1 MTTNSINGCKSYRS
15 DNGFTLIEL
24 ILVILILGIIAGVAV
39 PSIRGI
45 LDETTLDEATQEVV
59 NALRYARNLAI
70 QNNATRLVDLN
81 PSLETC
87 TLLLGYQ
94 SSGNNLLTF
103 ENILNPP
110 GSDRWGVR
118 NVKVSNG
125 KIILFQDNTAYG
137 NISGGDTTHVDKMDY
152 NFNGE
157 GQKLKLAYSVYDA
170 DTSDEIAIYF
180 NGFKVADAGKGPIDK
195 WRKTTTIDLPSVIVG
210 DVSVRNALDKRLY
223 VINFNTSDRLAGVD
237 IVSANF
243 SGLDDV
249 LYYPDGSLY
258 SGGSIVLSFKGRS
271 RTITVESETGNISI
285 Q

>member
-1 MTTNSINGCKSYRS
+1 MDYISYRKV
-15 DNGFTLIEL
+15 NGFTLIEL

-45 LDETTLDEATQEVV
+45 MDETTLDEATQEVV

-70 QNNATRLVDLN
+70 QDNTTRLVDLN

-103 ENILNPP
+103 DNNLNPP
-110 GSDRWGVR
+110 GSDNWGVR
-118 NVKVSNG
+118 KVKVSNG
-125 KIILFQDNTAYG
+125 KTVLFQDTNEYIYVPG
-137 NISGGDTTHVDKMDY
+137 VDKKEY

-157 GQKLKLAYSVYDA
+157 GQKLKLAYSVFDA
-170 DTSDEIAIYF
+170 DTADEIAIFF
-180 NGFKVADAGKGPIDK
+180 NGVKVADAGKGSNNGWK
-195 WRKTTTIDLPSVIVG
+195 KTSTIDLPSVIIG
-210 DVSVRNALDKRLY
+210 DVSIRNGLDKRLY
-223 VINFNTSDRLAGVD
+223 AIDFSTSARLAGVD

-249 LYYPDGSLY
+249 LFYQDGSPY
-258 SGGSIVLSFKGRS
+258 SGGSIVLSYKGRS
-271 RTITVESETGNISI
+271 RTINVESDTGNISV

>member
-1 MTTNSINGCKSYRS
+1 MTDSINGYISYRK

-24 ILVILILGIIAGVAV
+24 ILVILILGIIAGVAI

-45 LDETTLDEATQEVV
+45 MDETTLDEAAQEIV

-70 QNNATRLVDLN
+70 QDNTTRLIDCN
-81 PSLETC
+81 PSQETC

-103 ENILNPP
+103 DSILNPP
-110 GSDRWGVR
+110 GNDIWGVR
-118 NVKVSNG
+118 DIKVSNG
-125 KIILFQDNTAYG
+125 KTVIYQDSNDYLYNPG
-137 NISGGDTTHVDKMDY
+137 VDRKDY

-157 GQKLKLAYSVYDA
+157 GQKLKLAYSVYDS
-170 DTSDEIAIYF
+170 DTADEIAIYF
-180 NGFKVADAGKGPIDK
+180 NGVKVADAGKGSNNK
-195 WRKTTTIDLPSVIVG
+195 WTKSQIINLPSIIIG
-210 DVSVRNALDKRLY
+210 DVSIRNALDKRLY
-223 VINFNTSDRLAGVD
+223 AIDFNTSDRLAGVD

-249 LYYPDGSLY
+249 LFNPDGSPY
-258 SGGSIVLSFKGRS
+258 SGGSIVLSYKGRS
-271 RTITVESETGNISI
+271 KTITVESETGNISV

>member
-1 MTTNSINGCKSYRS
+1 MDIPGYRK
-15 DNGFTLIEL
+15 DKGFTFIEL
-24 ILVILILGIIAGVAV
+24 VLVILILGVMAGIAV
-39 PSIRGI
+39 PSVRGI
-45 LDETTLDEATQEVV
+45 MDETTLDEATQEVV
-59 NALRYARNLAI
+59 NTLKYARNLAI
-70 QNNATRLVDLN
+70 QDNTTRLVDLN

-87 TLLLGYQ
+87 ALLLGYQ
-94 SSGNNLLTF
+94 SSGNNLLAF
-103 ENILNPP
+103 DNILNPP

-125 KIILFQDNTAYG
+125 KTIVFQDNNEYG
-137 NISGGDTTHVDKMDY
+137 DIIGGDTLHIDRMEY

-157 GQKLKLAYSVYDA
+157 GQKLKLAYSIYDS

-180 NGFKVADAGKGPIDK
+180 NGVKVADAGKGPNGK
-195 WRKTTTIDLPSVIVG
+195 WRKTAIIDLPSVIIGAVPY
-210 DVSVRNALDKRLY
+210 RNPLDKKLY
-223 VINFNTSDRLAGVD
+223 AINFNTSDRLAGVD

>member
-1 MTTNSINGCKSYRS
+1 MDYISYRKV
-15 DNGFTLIEL
+15 NGFTLIEL

-45 LDETTLDEATQEVV
+45 MDETTLDEATQEVV

-70 QNNATRLVDLN
+70 QDNSTRLVDFN

-103 ENILNPP
+103 DNILNPN
-110 GSDRWGVR
+110 GNDRWGVR
-118 NVKVSNG
+118 SVKVSNG
-125 KIILFQDNTAYG
+125 KTVLFQDNTAYG
-137 NISGGDTTHVDKMDY
+137 NISGGDITHVDRMDY

-195 WRKTTTIDLPSVIVG
+195 WRKTTTIELPSVIIG
-210 DVSVRNALDKRLY
+210 DVSYRNPLDKKLY
-223 VINFNTSDRLAGVD
+223 AINFNTSDRLSGVD

-243 SGLDDV
+243 NGLDDV
-249 LYYPDGSLY
+249 RYYPDGSPY

-271 RTITVESETGNISI
+271 RTITVESDTGRISI

>member
-1 MTTNSINGCKSYRS
+1 MMTDSLNGYINYRK

-45 LDETTLDEATQEVV
+45 MDETLLDEAAQEVV

-70 QNNATRLVDLN
+70 QDNTTRLVDLD
-81 PSLETC
+81 PDQETC

-103 ENILNPP
+103 DNVLNPP
-110 GSDRWGVR
+110 GNDNWGVR

-125 KIILFQDNTAYG
+125 KTVIFQDDNDYLYNPG
-137 NISGGDTTHVDKMDY
+137 VDKKDY

-157 GQKLKLAYSVYDA
+157 GQKLKLAYSVNDA
-170 DTSDEIAIYF
+170 DTADEIAIYF
-180 NGFKVADAGKGPIDK
+180 NGVKIADAGKGSNDK
-195 WRKTTTIDLPSVIVG
+195 WTKSRNIDLPSVIIG
-210 DVSVRNALDKRLY
+210 DVSIRNALDKRLY
-223 VINFNTSDRLAGVD
+223 AINFNTSDRLSGVD

-249 LYYPDGSLY
+249 LFYPDGAPY
-258 SGGSIVLSFKGRS
+258 SGGSIVLSYKGRS
-271 RTITVESETGNISI
+271 KTIAVESGTGNISV